1 MLNKNDDGVSLR
13 IISLLGII
21 TVVAILCFA
30 SIYALKINNKY
41 VESTKIAE
49 EAANVESQQGAEN
62 KGSETTKNDGAEAIA
77 ENENAETESKTEG
90 SEATENEDTETT
102 AEKTEDGSNNNSE
115 EILTVADVNS
125 GNTTSRSKIEGMQNN
140 ATESDAD
147 TGTSAETNDGADDN
161 TNTETATEIDSDEN
175 ATNYVSISEVKISKN
190 MDLTQLTGLSKEDFV
205 QLMAECKYDTT
216 GWFETNAAYIY
227 DLCQEYQLNEIFFC
241 GLISAESGWSIAS
254 AHRNAH
260 NYISLMSNGHLIK
273 YSSLE
278 EGLRVAAQKLHNN
291 YLSEGGCFY
300 YGKTLSAVNTKFCG
314 SSTWVN
320 LVYGRMQQIL

>member
-1 MLNKNDDGVSLR
+1 MLSKNDEGVSLR
-13 IISLLGII
+13 LMPLLGII
-21 TVVAILCFA
+21 TVVAIICFA
-30 SIYALKINNKY
+30 GIYALKTSNEYNMTMKDIT
-41 VESTKIAE
+41 SE
-49 EAANVESQQGAEN
+49 ENTDEEN
-62 KGSETTKNDGAEAIA
+62 KSTIGEVPATAVA
-77 ENENAETESKTEG
+77 
-90 SEATENEDTETT
+90 EATETEAEVVEEETT
-102 AEKTEDGSNNNSE
+102 LAETATEKEEKTTE
-115 EILTVADVNS
+115 EITL
-125 GNTTSRSKIEGMQNN
+125 NTTSAEDITSRSKIEGVDVNN
-140 ATESDAD
+140 ENSDTTEQK
-147 TGTSAETNDGADDN
+147 TY
-161 TNTETATEIDSDEN
+161 I
-175 ATNYVSISEVKISKN
+175 SIEEVKISKD
-190 MDLTQLTGLSKEDFV
+190 MDLTKLTGLSKEDFV
-205 QLMAECKYDTT
+205 QLMADCKYDTT